1 MLVRIGMSLDEVAK
15 LAGVSTATVSRVLN
29 NVKVVSPATWARVTA
44 AAKKLNYHPN
54 LHARSLAGR
63 KTNTVGLV
71 VSNLENPFFFDIF
84 HALEARAHLQ
94 DYEVLIANTGY
105 QPEQLRRSVQ
115 TMIGR
120 RVDGLALV
128 VSEMNAQVLSELE
141 HYSNRVVFCDVGT
154 RGRNRAR
161 IRVDYGRGT
170 ESTVAYLHELG
181 HRRLAFIGHHSS
193 LAPTSERERAF
204 INSASARAPR
214 TVWKTTAT
222 QDSLEGG
229 RQGAAQILQSGFA
242 PTAIVCVND
251 LTAAGAMREL
261 RERGL
266 QVPNDV
272 SVTGFDGVTLGEFC
286 APALTTVMIPRDR
299 IGSLTFDLLM
309 DQRPSARSVRDV
321 IIQPELVVRSS
332 TAAPRKAKRNAP

>member
-1 MLVRIGMSLDEVAK
+1 MSLDEVAK

-29 NVKVVSPATWARVTA
+29 NINVVSPATRALVTA
-44 AAKKLNYHPN
+44 AAKKLNYQPN

-84 HALEARAHLQ
+84 QALEARAHLH

-128 VSEMNAQVLSELE
+128 VSEMNATLLAELL
-141 HYSNRVVFCDVGT
+141 HYTNRVVFFDVGA

-170 ESTVAYLHELG
+170 EATVDYLYQLG
-181 HRRLAFIGHHSS
+181 HRRLAFLGHHSS
-193 LAPTSERERAF
+193 LAPTSEREQAF
-204 INSASARAPR
+204 IAAASARTR
-214 TVWKTTAT
+214 TVWKTAAT

-251 LTAAGAMREL
+251 LIAVGALREL

-266 QVPNDV
+266 RVPEDI
-272 SVTGFDGVTLGEFC
+272 SVTGFDGITLGEFC
-286 APALTTVMIPRDR
+286 APALTTVSIPRDR
-299 IGSLTFDLLM
+299 IGSLTFGLLV
-309 DQRPSARSVRDV
+309 DERPESRPPRDIV
-321 IIQPELVVRSS
+321 LKPELVVRLS
-332 TAAPRKAKRNAP
+332 TSAPGKRKR